1 MLLAAPLTSGMKPF
15 IDKDKLSTLPSAT
28 TNLPPSGGQAGLP
41 DPSLAQ
47 LISSQILSL
56 QKNME
61 TNFGKMVD
69 KIIQI
74 EGRMQDASQ

>member
-1 MLLAAPLTSGMKPF
+1 MLKAF
-15 IDKDKLSTLPSAT
+15 IDKDKLSTNNIAQSNQPAQPS
-28 TNLPPSGGQAGLP
+28 GLP

-47 LISSQILSL
+47 LISSQILAL

-69 KIIQI
+69 KIISI

>member
-1 MLLAAPLTSGMKPF
+1 MKAF

-28 TNLPPSGGQAGLP
+28 AATNNAPSGGQAGLP

-74 EGRMQDASQ
+74 EGRMQDASQQLE